1 MLIPQDSYH
10 NFLLMQGISADGLR
24 MIDVTRKQN
33 AVVGCATVAD
43 LLGYS

>member
-24 MIDVTRKQN
+24 KRI
-33 AVVGCATVAD
+33 AVVGCATVVD

>member
-24 MIDVTRKQN
+24 VIDMTRERIT
-33 AVVGCATVAD
+33 VVGCATVAD